1 MEIDDNSILSR
12 EFISRPTKVTLL
24 ASLYRKPKEFSFNI
38 CKLSFLS
45 FFSFFILFF
54 PCIDSLMKMT

>member
-24 ASLYRKPKEFSFNI
+24 ASLYRKPKEFSLTFVS
-38 CKLSFLS
+38 CPFFPFFLS
-45 FFSFFILFF
+45 LFFSFLVLIV
-54 PCIDSLMKMT
+54 